1 MSIILGIDEAGRGP
15 LLGRVYTSCVVL
27 PDEKEAD
34 NYFDYSLLKD
44 SKKFTSRKKL
54 HSVANYIKDNC
65 IYYSIDYENE
75 KVIDSINI
83 LEATMRSMKKSIVNV
98 INKILDERNM
108 SHDLIKDKLN
118 SIKCM
123 IDGNKFKPLQ
133 YVYNDEVY
141 LINYETLVKGD
152 SLCKS
157 ISAASILAKDARD
170 NYILDLCVKYPNLD
184 EYYGLSSNMGYGT
197 KKHIEGIKNYG
208 YTEWHRNSFKLKKL
222 NK

>member
-141 LINYETLVKGD
+141 LINYETT
-152 SLCKS
+152 S
-157 ISAASILAKDARD
+157 
-170 NYILDLCVKYPNLD
+170 
-184 EYYGLSSNMGYGT
+184 
-197 KKHIEGIKNYG
+197 
-208 YTEWHRNSFKLKKL
+208 
-222 NK
+222 